1 MNDYVSRA
9 LNDISRIIILVFI
22 RIFSSVDF
30 EWTINGTIREE
41 SILSFSKILPII
53 FDLIQQ

>member
-22 RIFSSVDF
+22 RIFSSVDL

>member
-22 RIFSSVDF
+22 RIFSSVDL

-41 SILSFSKILPII
+41 SILSF
-53 FDLIQQ
+53 F